1 MTNLSSPPKLVADLV
16 IREEPGDVLHFET
29 IDPEIA
35 ERMQVE
41 FGAGEFGIFG
51 IHEEAHKNSQASGY
65 LHIPWPFDYRKL
77 ARYMGEVAKCKYLLE
92 FRIETFRSQ
101 EYEIIKGDS
110 SE

>member
-65 LHIPWPFDYRKL
+65 LHVPWFFDLR
-77 ARYMGEVAKCKYLLE
+77 EVAQYLADIARCE
-92 FRIETFRSQ
+92 YAIEYSLGPRQ
-101 EYEIIKGDS
+101 EYERVRGDS
-110 SE
+110 SQ